1 MRSVVWLLLGIG
13 LGACAG
19 VELDAINPD
28 GVDLSG
34 TWLLDF
40 SESDTTP
47 NFRSGLGG
55 RARVARR
62 GNDEIAKQR
71 TEILGAAGSGFA
83 FIVHDYQVLSADK
96 LKIEQNHDSMGIAH
110 EPGVYRDV
118 SWGERQR
125 GLWEVYAGW
134 EDRHLLIIS
143 KAPDMS
149 VTERYMVKGN
159 RLEVE
164 LKIQADDAERVLRR
178 VYNRRSLSAR

>member
-1 MRSVVWLLLGIG
+1 MHRRACIDVHAYTYTQVYALKGHLEARLSAANMTLKLGEVCG
-13 LGACAG
+13 
-19 VELDAINPD
+19 
-28 GVDLSG
+28 
-34 TWLLDF
+34 
-40 SESDTTP
+40 
-47 NFRSGLGG
+47 GG
-55 RARVARR
+55 RARVPRR
-62 GNDEIAKQR
+62 GNDEIGKQR

-96 LKIEQNHDSMGIAH
+96 LTIEQNHDSMGIAH

-143 KAPDMS
+143 KAPDML

-159 RLEVE
+159 RLDVAV
-164 LKIQADDAERVLRR
+164 KIQADDAERVLRR